1 MGGIPPMPE
10 LSSTAW
16 FVAGLVALIVGVS
29 KTALP
34 GMGIVVVPLLAMVL
48 PARLSVGALLPLLI
62 AADAVALAMYRRHA
76 DVPLLLRLLAPTVA
90 GIGAG
95 LLVLRAADDAAL
107 RPFLGG
113 LILALLA
120 LELVRRG
127 AGWRNLP
134 HAPWFTALTGVATGF
149 STTVGNVAG
158 PVMNLYLLSRG
169 MDKGAFMGTIAWFF
183 LVVNCAKV
191 PLFAGLGMINADTLR
206 LDLALLPL
214 VLAGAFIGRR
224 LLPAIP
230 LALFERLILILA
242 ALGALR
248 LLF

>member
-1 MGGIPPMPE
+1 MPE

-16 FVAGLVALIVGVS
+16 LIAALVALIVGVS

-34 GMGIVVVPLLAMVL
+34 GMGIVVVPMLAMVL
-48 PARLSVGALLPLLI
+48 PARQSVGALLPLLI
-62 AADAVALAMYRRHA
+62 AADIVALLLYRRHA
-76 DVPLLLRLLAPTVA
+76 DVPLLLRLLVPTA
-90 GIGAG
+90 FGIGAG
-95 LLVLRAADDAAL
+95 LVLLRAADDATL

-120 LELVRRG
+120 LELVRRR
-127 AGWRNLP
+127 AGWKNLP
-134 HAPWFTALTGVATGF
+134 HAGWFTALTGMATGF

-158 PVMNLYLLSRG
+158 PIMNLYLLSRG

-191 PLFAGLGMINADTLR
+191 PLFATLGMINADTLR
-206 LDLALLPL
+206 LDLLLLPL
-214 VLAGAFIGRR
+214 VLAGTFIGRR
-224 LLPAIP
+224 LLPVIP
-230 LALFERLILILA
+230 LALFERLILLLA
-242 ALGALR
+242 ALGAIR